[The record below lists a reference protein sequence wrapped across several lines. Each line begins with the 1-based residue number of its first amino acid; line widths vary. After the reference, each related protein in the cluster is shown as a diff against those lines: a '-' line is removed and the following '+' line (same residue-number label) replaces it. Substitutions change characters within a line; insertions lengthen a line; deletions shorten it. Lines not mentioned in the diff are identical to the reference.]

1 MKLPIT
7 IEYMSGESE
16 TYTVQPPEWAK
27 WEQKTGSTISQAQEK
42 IGMADLLF
50 LAYHAMKRAA
60 GGKPVKT
67 LEIWSETV
75 ADVTVGDV
83 SQKLRR
89 RKRKSSP
96 GRAGNGHRDSDERMA
111 DGRTNLHGARDT
123 GEAK

>member
-16 TYTVQPPEWAK
+16 TYTVQPTEWAK

-50 LAYHAMKRAA
+50 LAYHAMKRTA

-83 SQKLRR
+83 IPKATPS
-89 RKRKSSP
+89 
-96 GRAGNGHRDSDERMA
+96 
-111 DGRTNLHGARDT
+111 
-123 GEAK
+123 EA

>member
-83 SQKLRR
+83 VPKATPL
-89 RKRKSSP
+89 
-96 GRAGNGHRDSDERMA
+96 
-111 DGRTNLHGARDT
+111 
-123 GEAK
+123 EA